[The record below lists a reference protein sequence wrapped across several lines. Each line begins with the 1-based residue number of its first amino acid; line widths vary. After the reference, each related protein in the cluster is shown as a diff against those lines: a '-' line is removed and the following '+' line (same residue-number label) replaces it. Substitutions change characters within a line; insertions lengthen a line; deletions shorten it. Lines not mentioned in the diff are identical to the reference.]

1 MFAWILFACSLSGAP
16 GLSDGMIR
24 LDIEGQS
31 FRVEVADEP
40 GKRQSG
46 LMYRTEMDADAGMI
60 FVYPDEK
67 ERSFWMESTRI
78 PLSIAYIDREGTI
91 VHIADM
97 VPFDRTAVLSGL
109 PAMFALEVNRGQ
121 FKERGIEKGAK
132 VLGLPGPSRE

>member
-1 MFAWILFACSLSGAP
+1 MFAWILFACSLSGSP
-16 GLSDGMIR
+16 GLSEGMIR

-46 LMYRTEMDADAGMI
+46 LMYRTKMDADAGMI

-67 ERSFWMESTRI
+67 ERSFWMENTRI
-78 PLSIAYIDREGTI
+78 PLSIAYIDRAGTI

-97 VPFDRTAVLSGL
+97 VPFDRTAVSSLF
-109 PAMFALEVNRGQ
+109 PAMFALEVNRGL
-121 FKERGIEKGAK
+121 FKEYGIEKGA
-132 VLGLPGPSRE
+132 VVNGLPLPSRE